1 MLLESERFGRPTI
14 WAACGV
20 IAMVKRA
27 GTRASV
33 GNPYLE
39 DNVVP
44 PHSHALHLAVRRES
58 RELTAIQR
66 RRELK

>member
-1 MLLESERFGRPTI
+1 
-14 WAACGV
+14 
-20 IAMVKRA
+20 MVKRA
-27 GTRASV
+27 GTLASV

-58 RELTAIQR
+58 RKLTAIQR